1 MPFVPIPNTAE
12 VAIRC
17 LQDGQNVANVWH
29 VRYQGEP
36 TPTIMTTIAS
46 TTITAWQDLVRGTTS
61 STVTLIE
68 VSVVDQSEFGGF
80 AALLAPS
87 SNNTGTNASPPC
99 RTRLPSPLKRIQGVR
114 GAPSEVVYITSGCVI
129 IRSTPIAFLP
139 TAVTAISAAYNGFI
153 ARYTAI
159 NCEWVVASLYTANAP
174 RVVGITTPITA
185 CSVDPVVDNQRRRA
199 PGRGR

>member
-87 SNNTGTNASPPC
+87 SNNTGTNASPPMPNPTTIAVKKNTG
-99 RTRLPSPLKRIQGVR
+99 RAGRSFRGRLYHIGLCDNQIDANRL
-114 GAPSEVVYITSGCVI
+114 
-129 IRSTPIAFLP
+129 LP